1 LRHDGGG
8 ESGQAGKPE
17 GEGEFHMMTHKERIL
32 KVMRGELADN
42 IPFVP
47 RLDLWWLANATG
59 GTLPAQFTGMM
70 PDDISKKY
78 GWATYHM
85 VPNFADISGPDDI
98 LHRSIGLFNF
108 TQSVF
113 RWKFSDDVEVDV
125 EERDGQ
131 QVVTY
136 HTPLGSV
143 RTVGGLNEAM
153 KKAGSSLG
161 WVQEHAVKN
170 PEDYRVIGYIFEN
183 IEVYPQYEA
192 GKEYIDKVGESGVAA
207 VGGPS
212 LGGSPMHLIQKELMD
227 PTKFFYEYKDNF
239 RQVKTLSE
247 KIGVYY
253 DKVLKVVADS
263 PAEVVLWGGNYDDM
277 LTYPPYFEK
286 EILPWLKKASDRL
299 KTKGK
304 IVATHTDGENY
315 GLMELIKNC
324 GVDVAESVTPYPMT
338 KVKIGEYYSRWRNT
352 LTIMGGIP
360 ECILLEETASDADFE
375 AYLDDLFKAI
385 VPGDRIILGTADST
399 PPRAKF
405 ERLIRIGE
413 RVEKEG
419 RLPLQAGAYNPVSKD
434 RIEKA
439 ATGPVSRKSVPE
451 KFIAVKKEV
460 MDGNETALKQIVKEL
475 LDEGTGAQDILNLGM
490 ISAMEEIGGK
500 FKTGDVFIPEVLLSA
515 RAMNA
520 TLEMLEP
527 YLSGQSREQEKKVL
541 IGTVCGD
548 MHDIGKNMVMIMLRG
563 VGFDVKDAGINVSA
577 DEFARLVEEYHP
589 DILALSAL
597 LTTTMSEME
606 NVINFLKEKGLRDKV
621 KIMVGGAPVNRKF
634 AEHIGADGYAPNAGE
649 AIPLAKRLMGS
660 TPFPKFV

>member
-1 LRHDGGG
+1 
-8 ESGQAGKPE
+8 
-17 GEGEFHMMTHKERIL
+17 MMTHKQRIL
-32 KVMRGELADN
+32 NVMRGEMVDV

-59 GTLPAQFTGMM
+59 GTLPEQFAGMM

-78 GWATYHM
+78 DWAAYHM
-85 VPNFADISGPDDI
+85 VPNFADISGPADI

-108 TQSVF
+108 KQSVF
-113 RWKFSDDVEVDV
+113 RWEFSHDVHV
-125 EERDGQ
+125 ETEDKDGQ

-143 RTVGGLNEAM
+143 RTVGGLTEAA

-161 WVQEHAVKN
+161 WVQEHAIKT
-170 PEDYRVIGYIFEN
+170 PGDYQIIGYVFEHLQ
-183 IEVYPQYEA
+183 VFPQYEA
-192 GKEYIDKVGESGVAA
+192 GRQYIDKVGDSGVAA

-212 LGGSPMHLIQKELMD
+212 LGASPMHLIQKELMNS
-227 PTKFFYEYKDNF
+227 TKFFYEYKDNYK
-239 RQVKTLSE
+239 QVRELSE

-253 DKVLKVVADS
+253 DKVLDVVAGS

-286 EILPWLKKASDRL
+286 EILPWLKKASQVL
-299 KTKGK
+299 KSKGK

-324 GVDVAESVTPYPMT
+324 GADVAESVTPYPMT
-338 KVKIGEYYSRWRNT
+338 KVKIGEYYKRWRDT

-360 ECILLEETASDADFE
+360 ESVLSEETASDAEFE
-375 AYLDDLFKAI
+375 AFLDDLFKAI
-385 VPGDRIILGTADST
+385 VPGDKIILGTADST
-399 PPRAKF
+399 PPKAKF

-413 RVEKEG
+413 RADKEG
-419 RLPLQAGAYNPVSKD
+419 RLPLQAGSFNPVSQD
-434 RIEKA
+434 QLEKA
-439 ATGPVSRKSVPE
+439 AKGSICRESVPE
-451 KFIAVKKEV
+451 KFTAVKKEV
-460 MDGNETALKQIVKEL
+460 INGDDIALKQVVKVL
-475 LDEGTGAQDILNLGM
+475 LDQGIQAQDILNLGM
-490 ISAMEEIGGK
+490 IAAMEEIGEK

-527 YLSGQSREQEKKVL
+527 YLAGESRERGKKIL
-541 IGTVCGD
+541 IGTVQGD
-548 MHDIGKNMVMIMLRG
+548 MHDIGKNMVSIMLRG
-563 VGFDVKDAGINVSA
+563 VGFDVRDAGINVAA

-597 LTTTMSEME
+597 LTTTMPEME
-606 NVINFLKEKGLRDKV
+606 NVITRLAEKGLRNQV
-621 KIMVGGAPVNRKF
+621 KIMVGGAPVNHKF
-634 AEHIGADGYAPNAGE
+634 AEHIGADGYAENAGE
-649 AIPLAKRLMGS
+649 AIHLAKRLMGS
-660 TPFPKFV
+660 TGS